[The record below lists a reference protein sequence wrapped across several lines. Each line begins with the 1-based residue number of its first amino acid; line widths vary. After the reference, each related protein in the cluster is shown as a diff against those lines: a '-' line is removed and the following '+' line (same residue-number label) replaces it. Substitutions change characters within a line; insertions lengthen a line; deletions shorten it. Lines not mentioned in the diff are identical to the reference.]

1 MSVDE
6 LGALRL
12 GLDRREPVDHGPLSG
27 LSFAAKDMFDIEGLV
42 TGGGNPDWL
51 ATHDPAQLTAPSVR
65 ACLDAGAHLIG
76 IAIADELAFSPFG
89 ENVFYGTPLNSAAPD
104 RVPGGSSSGSAS
116 ATAGG
121 LVDFALG
128 TDTAGSVRIPASYC
142 GIFGLRPT
150 HGRISAE
157 GVLPLSPSYD
167 TVGWFARDADMLAR
181 VGDVL
186 LNDND
191 VGGQVRRLLWLDDA
205 FELADDGVRPALE
218 EAAHR
223 VEEALVPAEHTV
235 LDDGRFAD
243 WLAAYN
249 TLRPPEVWA
258 TFGDWIT
265 QTKPRFGSRTAKR
278 FADVERKATADTTDA
293 KRFRARI
300 QSTVT
305 ELLGDDTLF
314 MLPTV
319 PTIAPKK
326 GLSDATAAG
335 LRENTFRLSC
345 LAPMLGMPEVTLPLA
360 MAGDA
365 PVGLSLLGPK
375 NGDRMLLSAARRI
388 APA

>member
-1 MSVDE
+1 MTVDG

-12 GLDRREPVDHGPLSG
+12 RLDMKEPVDHGPLSG

-51 ATHDPAQLTAPSVR
+51 ATHDPAQSTAPSVR
-65 ACLDAGAHLIG
+65 ACLDAGAHLIS

-89 ENVFYGTPLNSAAPD
+89 ENVYYGTPLNSAAPD

-142 GIFGLRPT
+142 GIYGLRPT

-186 LNDND
+186 LNGND

-205 FELADDGVRPALE
+205 FELADDSVRPALE

-223 VEEALVPAEHTV
+223 VEEALVPASAPCLTRGA
-235 LDDGRFAD
+235 LPIGLPPTIPFARRRSGR
-243 WLAAYN
+243 LSV
-249 TLRPPEVWA
+249 TGSRH
-258 TFGDWIT
+258 
-265 QTKPRFGSRTAKR
+265 TKPRFGSRTVKR

-293 KRFRARI
+293 KRFRAKISRLWR
-300 QSTVT
+300 SCWA
-305 ELLGDDTLF
+305 
-314 MLPTV
+314 
-319 PTIAPKK
+319 TIP
-326 GLSDATAAG
+326 
-335 LRENTFRLSC
+335 C
-345 LAPMLGMPEVTLPLA
+345 
-360 MAGDA
+360 
-365 PVGLSLLGPK
+365 
-375 NGDRMLLSAARRI
+375 
-388 APA
+388 